1 MLQVDVAIIGAG
13 LAGSTAAAM
22 LSRSTYSCAV
32 IDPHRV
38 YPFDFRCEKLD
49 GPQVNLLRKTGL
61 EPAVFTAAELDEEI
75 VVMRHGRIAEV
86 RSVEQ
91 YGILYDSLVNTMRG
105 QIEQSVPFFEAKA
118 IEIANSPDRQVVT
131 LSTGEKISARLV
143 VLSNGLNIGLRHD
156 LGITRKVISECHSIS
171 IGFDVVPVGKPRF
184 DFRALT
190 YFPVLVSDRMAYI
203 AFFPIPGGMRA
214 NLFVYRDTNDPWL
227 RQMRKSPEETLAAA
241 MPRLRAV
248 TGEFR
253 VTGDV
258 RIRPVDLY
266 VTEGHMQPGVVLVGD
281 AFATSCPA
289 AGTGTNKVLTD
300 VERLCNKYVPRW
312 MKSDGMSAEKI
323 AAFYADP
330 VKVACDAAS
339 LSKAFYLR
347 ALSIDGS
354 PAWQVRRW
362 ARCVAR
368 AGIGAWRRAAAPR
381 IPGHQGLAAG

>member
-1 MLQVDVAIIGAG
+1 MLNVDIAIIGAG

-22 LSRSTYSCAV
+22 LSRSQYSCAV

-49 GPQVNLLRKTGL
+49 GSQVAVLRKTGL
-61 EPAVFTAAELDEEI
+61 ERAVFAAAELDEEI
-75 VVMRHGRIAEV
+75 VVMRLGRIAEV
-86 RSVEQ
+86 KPVEQ
-91 YGILYDSLVNTMRG
+91 YGILYDLLVNTMRG
-105 QIEQSVPFFEAKA
+105 QIGPGVQFFEGKA
-118 IEIANSPDRQVVT
+118 TEIANSPERQTVT

-143 VLSNGLNIGLRHD
+143 VLSNGLNISLRHN
-156 LGITRKVISECHSIS
+156 LGLTRKVISECHSIS

-190 YFPVLVSDRMAYI
+190 YFPVRVSDRMAYL
-203 AFFPIPGGMRA
+203 ALFPIPQGMRA
-214 NLFVYRDTNDPWL
+214 NLFVYRDMNDPWL

-241 MPRLRAV
+241 MPRLREV
-248 TGEFR
+248 TGDFR

-266 VTEGHMQPGVVLVGD
+266 ATEDHVQPGVVLVGD

-300 VERLCNKYVPRW
+300 VERLCNLYIPQW
-312 MKSDGMSAEKI
+312 LESDGMSAEKI

-339 LSKAFYLR
+339 LNKAFYLR
-347 ALSIDGS
+347 ALSIDES

-362 ARCVAR
+362 ARSVAR
-368 AGIGAWRRAAAPR
+368 AGMGAWRRAAAPR
-381 IPGHQGLAAG
+381 IPGHQELAAG